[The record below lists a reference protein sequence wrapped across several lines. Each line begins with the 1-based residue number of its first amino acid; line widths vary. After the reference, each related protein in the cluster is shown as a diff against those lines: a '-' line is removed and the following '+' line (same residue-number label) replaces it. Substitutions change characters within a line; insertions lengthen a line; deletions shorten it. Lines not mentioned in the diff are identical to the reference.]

1 MHLPRLA
8 AIALL
13 VAWCGEGLRAEG
25 KAAEVIG
32 MVRESR
38 IDEISGAAVSQR
50 DRSHLFVVN
59 DSQNGAWLHLIR
71 RDGGSLGKLRVN
83 DAENHDWED
92 LSAFELDGTP
102 YLLIADTGDNG
113 GLRSTL
119 ELLIVVEPELPLA
132 ESVDIAWRIP
142 FSLPEGARDI
152 EAVAVDVQASAVYL
166 VAKRHFPRVL
176 YRLPLRPSPSDA
188 ALVAEHL
195 GTFDTLPPA
204 TADERMRD
212 PKFGRFRGDIT
223 SLALDPAGNFALVL
237 SYRELY
243 YYARQ
248 PGESWLNA
256 LQAQPRP
263 LLLPA
268 MPQAEAVA
276 IDATDG
282 AAIVLSERLLAP
294 IYRLPLR

>member
-1 MHLPRLA
+1 MRRLRLA
-8 AIALL
+8 VIALVL
-13 VAWCGEGLRAEG
+13 AWPGAEPRAEG

-32 MVRESR
+32 VVRERR
-38 IDEISGAAVSQR
+38 IDEISGAAISQR
-50 DRSHLFVVN
+50 DRNHLFVVN

-71 RDGGSLGKLRVN
+71 RDGGSVGKLRVN

-92 LSAFELDGTP
+92 LSTFELGGTP

-119 ELLIVVEPELPLA
+119 ELLVVIEPELPLA
-132 ESVDIAWRIP
+132 ETVDIAWRIP
-142 FSLPEGARDI
+142 FTLPEGARDI
-152 EAVAVDVQASAVYL
+152 EAVAVDVQDSAVYL
-166 VAKRHFPRVL
+166 IAKRHYPRVL
-176 YRLPLRPSPSDA
+176 YRLPLRPSPPGA
-188 ALVAEHL
+188 IAVADHL
-195 GTFDTLPPA
+195 GEFDTLPPA
-204 TADERMRD
+204 SSAERNQD

-223 SLALDPAGNFALVL
+223 SLALDPAGKFALVL

-243 YYARQ
+243 FYARQ
-248 PGESWLNA
+248 PGESWLGA
-256 LQAQPRP
+256 LQSPPRP

-276 IDATDG
+276 IDAPTG

-294 IYRLPLR
+294 IYRVPLR